1 MQALRGEMGSAHR
14 DSESKMREDLKK
26 AADKLQK
33 LWDAYEMQERDV
45 VKLKERISFLEQ
57 ELLQKDNIVATLKAT
72 LEARD
77 TRIREDEIELVTA
90 KRSLETAEPKIKS
103 LEQQLRGAENRYANV
118 LKLWQAS
125 YESARFWK
133 KAHEEQNEWFES
145 HLGLVG
151 NLSRALDERQEML
164 TRVRREASALD
175 IEEQARRAALKDA
188 EAAAKKPM
196 P

>member
-1 MQALRGEMGSAHR
+1 MAALRGEIDTAHR
-14 DSESKMREDLKK
+14 DSESRMREDLKK

-45 VKLKERISFLEQ
+45 VKLKERISFIEQ
-57 ELLQKDNIVATLKAT
+57 ELLQKDNIIANMRAA
-72 LEARD
+72 LESRD
-77 TRIREDEIELVTA
+77 TRLREEEIELVTA
-90 KRSLETAEPKIKS
+90 RRSLESAEPKIKS
-103 LEQQLRGAENRYANV
+103 LESQLRNAETRYSNV

-151 NLSRALDERQEML
+151 NLSRALDERQDML
-164 TRVRREASALD
+164 ARVRRESAALD
-175 IEEQARRAALKDA
+175 IEEQARRAALKGA
-188 EAAAKKPM
+188 EGAPKSP
-196 P
+196 

>member
-1 MQALRGEMGSAHR
+1 VSTAHR
-14 DSESKMREDLKK
+14 DSEAKLKEDRQRAEDRLK
-26 AADKLQK
+26 K
-33 LWDAYEMQERDV
+33 LWDAYEIQERDV

-57 ELLQKDNIVATLKAT
+57 ELLQKDNIVATLKTT

-77 TRIREDEIELVTA
+77 GRLREEELELVSA

-103 LEQQLRGAENRYANV
+103 LESQLRNAETRYSNV

-133 KAHEEQNEWFES
+133 KAHEDQNEWFEG

-151 NLSRALDERQEML
+151 NLSRALEERQEML
-164 TRVRREASALD
+164 ARVRREAATLD
-175 IEEQARRAALKDA
+175 IEEEARRKALKA
-188 EAAAKKPM
+188 SESPKGP
-196 P
+196 

>member
-1 MQALRGEMGSAHR
+1 M
-14 DSESKMREDLKK
+14 KEDLKK

-57 ELLQKDNIVATLKAT
+57 ELLQKDSIVANIKAA

-77 TRIREDEIELVTA
+77 TRLREQEIELVTT
-90 KRSLETAEPKIKS
+90 KRSLEAAEPKVKS
-103 LEQQLRGAENRYANV
+103 LESQLRGAESRYSNV

-145 HLGLVG
+145 HLGLMG
-151 NLSRALDERQEML
+151 NLSRALDERQETL
-164 TRVRREASALD
+164 KRVRREAAALD
-175 IEEQARRAALKDA
+175 IEEQARRGALKGS
-188 EAAAKKPM
+188 EAPPKSP
-196 P
+196 